1 MDALWRVCRLINSI
15 SGIYSIESRIREI
28 EKNMNA
34 VLPDN
39 NAASGMQSFAE
50 ILKDKQSIN
59 TNNSTAE
66 IDGIIRECAT
76 KYGIDE
82 KLLSLVAEAES
93 GKNQNVVSNK
103 GAIGVMQLMPD
114 TAKGLG
120 VNPYNIRENIE
131 GGAMFLKDMLEM
143 YNGNV
148 EKALAAYNAGPGNVN
163 KYNGIPPFKE
173 TQNYVNKIMREYK

>member
-1 MDALWRVCRLINSI
+1 MINGI

-28 EKNMNA
+28 EKNMDA

-39 NAASGMQSFAE
+39 GGTAGMQSFAQ
-50 ILKDKQSIN
+50 ILKEKQSIN
-59 TNNSTAE
+59 SNSSTAE
-66 IDGIIRECAT
+66 VDGIIRECAA

-120 VNPYNIRENIE
+120 VNPYNTRENIE
-131 GGAMFLKDMLEM
+131 GGAMFLKDMLGM

-173 TQNYVNKIMREYK
+173 TQNYVNKIMREYR